1 MPLRHY
7 LQLEATMATVD
18 RIHRILSDYA
28 HTHEHAAWWEL
39 IAYVLAAML
48 VGFAMASAFTF
59 AFPRVMPS
67 F

>member
-1 MPLRHY
+1 
-7 LQLEATMATVD
+7 MATVD

-39 IAYVLAAML
+39 VAYTVGAMV
-48 VGFAMASAFTF
+48 VGFALASAFTF
-59 AFPRVMPS
+59 AFPRTMPG